1 MGGGDGEASDEELLE
16 AWRGGDKRA
25 GAALLTRHHASVAR
39 FFIHKLGADS
49 DDLVQATFLGLLEG
63 LDRFRGEASFRTLLF
78 AIARNKLYRHLRD
91 LTRDRKRFDPE
102 VTSVAAIGVTPT
114 SMLAARDQS
123 KLLLEALRTLPL
135 DTQMMLELHYWEKLR
150 IADIAAIL
158 DMPEGTVKIRM
169 HRGRKQLEDQM
180 AALAESKE
188 LLRTTLHGLSKWA
201 ARLRE
206 EIGERG
212 DEEP

>member
-1 MGGGDGEASDEELLE
+1 MDDGAISDEDLLA

-63 LDRFRGEASFRTLLF
+63 IDRFRGEASFRTLLF

-91 LTRDRKRFDPE
+91 LTRDRKRFDPV
-102 VTSVAAIGVTPT
+102 VTSIAAIGLTP
-114 SMLAARDQS
+114 SSALAARDQS
-123 KLLLEALRTLPL
+123 KLLLEALRALPL

-169 HRGRKQLEDQM
+169 HRGRRQLEDEM
-180 AALAESKE
+180 EKLAVSKDQ
-188 LLRTTLHGLSKWA
+188 LQTTLNGLSKWA

-206 EIGERG
+206 EIGERE
-212 DEEP
+212 DS